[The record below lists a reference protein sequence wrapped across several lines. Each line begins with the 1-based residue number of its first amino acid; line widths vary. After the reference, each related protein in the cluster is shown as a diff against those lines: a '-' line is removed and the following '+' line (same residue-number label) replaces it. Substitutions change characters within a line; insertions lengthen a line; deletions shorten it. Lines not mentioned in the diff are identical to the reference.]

1 MEIHQINIKGAYMN
15 RSSIIYMQQPPGYSY
30 KEHLT
35 NYIYWLQKTLYGLK
49 QSGRHWYQILMKI
62 MVNSLGF
69 TWCKVNQAVLF
80 KWEMNGG
87 LTIVVIHIDGFM
99 FVTSMLVLVADLKKQ
114 VWDHVEVT
122 DLGELHWLLGIEVK
136 RDRESH
142 IISLSQWSYIVL
154 PQL

>member
-1 MEIHQINIKGAYMN
+1 
-15 RSSIIYMQQPPGYSY
+15 
-30 KEHLT
+30 
-35 NYIYWLQKTLYGLK
+35 
-49 QSGRHWYQILMKI
+49 
-62 MVNSLGF
+62 
-69 TWCKVNQAVLF
+69 
-80 KWEMNGG
+80 MNGG

-142 IISLSQWSYIVL
+142 IISLSQ
-154 PQL
+154 